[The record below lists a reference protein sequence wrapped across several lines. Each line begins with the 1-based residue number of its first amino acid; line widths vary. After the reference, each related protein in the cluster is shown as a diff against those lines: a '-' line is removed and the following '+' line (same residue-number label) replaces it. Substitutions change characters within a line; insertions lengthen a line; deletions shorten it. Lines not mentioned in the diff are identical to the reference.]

1 MTLISDSPVT
11 PGTETGAGSRAR
23 LSRAELSQ
31 IVAGTAARADRWR
44 DLVRYDPVQRWYHRM
59 ELTDEYEVW
68 LLSWQ
73 PGQGTGF
80 HDHGGSAGAFAVA
93 LGELQEQTVRGGPS
107 VPAVAVG
114 ELQEQTVRGGPRV
127 PAVAVRTVRAGAVRS
142 FGARF
147 VHQVVNGSAGP
158 AVSVHAYSPPLP
170 QMRRY
175 ELTPDGLRYVGTEP
189 AEVRA

>member
-1 MTLISDSPVT
+1 MTLISDGVVAQ
-11 PGTETGAGSRAR
+11 GTGTGAGSLAR

-44 DLVRYDPVQRWYHRM
+44 DLVRYDPVRRWYRRM

-93 LGELQEQTVRGGPS
+93 LGELQEQTVR
-107 VPAVAVG
+107 
-114 ELQEQTVRGGPRV
+114 RGLRV
-127 PAVAVRTVRAGAVRS
+127 PAVASRTVGAGAVRS
-142 FGARF
+142 FGARY

-170 QMRRY
+170 RMRRY
-175 ELTPDGLRYVGTEP
+175 ELTPAGLRYVGTEP
-189 AEVRA
+189 AEVSA